1 MKEACRP
8 MSMPQSGELEVAAAD
23 LETPADEQAIQGRS
37 LRQIAWRRLK
47 HDKVAMAGAVGI
59 IIVTLVAIFASLL
72 NKLIGNAPGQYNSSL
87 TSIDTTMPY
96 GRFGGMSSE
105 HWLGIEPVNGRDIL
119 ARLIAG
125 ARTSLMISV
134 SAMAVSLIIGLTIG
148 IISGY
153 YRGTVDAVVARVLDV
168 LLAFPVLLFAI
179 ALMSIFAMSPSFL
192 GMKGQTLNFAVLI
205 FVLGFFGFA
214 YLARIVRGQ
223 VLSLREKEFVD
234 AARSLGAS
242 DWRIITREILP
253 NLMGPVLVWV
263 TLTIPSY
270 ILGEAGLSYLGVGV
284 QPPTSSWGQTLN
296 TAGIFF
302 QNDPMFLVWPG
313 MALFLTVLSFNLFGD
328 GLRDALDPKS
338 TR

>member
-1 MKEACRP
+1 
-8 MSMPQSGELEVAAAD
+8 MSMPQQGDLEVAAVD
-23 LETPADEQAIQGRS
+23 LANHPMEEQAIQGRS

-47 HDKVAMAGAVGI
+47 HDKVAMAGGIGI
-59 IIVTLVAIFASLL
+59 IIVTLVAVFASVLNNLL
-72 NKLIGNAPGQYNSSL
+72 GHQPSDRNTNL
-87 TSIDTTMPY
+87 TSIDTTMPL
-96 GRFGGMSSE
+96 GRLSGASAQ
-105 HWLGIEPVNGRDIL
+105 HWLGIQPVDGQDIL

-125 ARTSLMISV
+125 SRTSLMISV
-134 SAMAVSLIIGLTIG
+134 SAMVLSLVLGLSVG
-148 IISGY
+148 ILTGY
-153 YRGTVDAVVARVLDV
+153 YRGALDAVVARILDV
-168 LLAFPVLLFAI
+168 LLAFPTLLFAI
-179 ALMSIFAMSPSFL
+179 ALLAIFNQSPSFL
-192 GMKGQTLNFAVLI
+192 GMKGQTLNFAVVI

-223 VLSLREKEFVD
+223 VLSVREKEFVD

-242 DWRIITREILP
+242 DWRIVSREILP

-263 TLTIPSY
+263 TLTIPTY
-270 ILGEAGLSYLGVGV
+270 ILGEAGLSFLGVGV
-284 QPPTSSWGQTLN
+284 QPPTASWGQMLSV
-296 TAGIFF
+296 AGNFF

>member
-1 MKEACRP
+1 
-8 MSMPQSGELEVAAAD
+8 MSMPQQGDLEVAAVD
-23 LETPADEQAIQGRS
+23 LATPQDEQTIQGRS

-47 HDKVAMAGAVGI
+47 HDKIAMAGGVGI
-59 IIVTLVAIFASLL
+59 IFMTLVAIFATPL
-72 NKLIGNAPGQYNSSL
+72 NKLLGNSPNDFNSNL
-87 TSIDTTMPY
+87 TDIDTTMPY
-96 GRFGGMSSE
+96 GRLGGVSAQ
-105 HWLGIEPVNGRDIL
+105 HWLGVQPVDGQDIL

-125 ARTSLMISV
+125 SRTSLMISV
-134 SAMAVSLIIGLTIG
+134 SAMALSLTLGLTIG
-148 IISGY
+148 ILSGY
-153 YRGTVDAVVARVLDV
+153 YRGAIDAVVARILDV
-168 LLAFPVLLFAI
+168 LLAFPTLLFAI
-179 ALMSIFAMSPSFL
+179 ALLAIFNQSPSFL
-192 GMKGQTLNFAVLI
+192 GMKGQTLNFAVVI

-242 DWRIITREILP
+242 DWRIVTREILP

-263 TLTIPSY
+263 TLTIPTY
-270 ILGEAGLSYLGVGV
+270 ILGEAGLSFLGVGV
-284 QPPTSSWGQTLN
+284 QPPTSSWGQMLSN
-296 TAGIFF
+296 AGRFF

-313 MALFLTVLSFNLFGD
+313 LTLFLTVLSFNLFGD

>member
-1 MKEACRP
+1 
-8 MSMPQSGELEVAAAD
+8 MSLPQGELEVASVGLMHAD
-23 LETPADEQAIQGRS
+23 VVEEEIQGRS

-47 HDKVAMAGAVGI
+47 QDKIAMAGGVGI
-59 IIVTLVAIFASLL
+59 VLVTLIAAFSSQL
-72 NKLIGNAPGQYNSSL
+72 NDLYGHQPSQFNTRL
-87 TSIDTTMPY
+87 TSPDTTMP
-96 GRFGGMSSE
+96 FGSLSGASSS
-105 HWLGIEPVNGRDIL
+105 HWLGVQPVDGQDIL

-134 SAMAVSLIIGLTIG
+134 SAMIVSLIFGLGIGVVA
-148 IISGY
+148 GY
-153 YRGTVDAVVARVLDV
+153 YRGVVDSILSRLLDV
-168 LLAFPVLLFAI
+168 LLAFPTLLFAL
-179 ALMSIFAMSPSFL
+179 ALLAIFNQSPSFL
-192 GMKGQTLNFAVLI
+192 GMSGQTLNFAVVI

-214 YLARIVRGQ
+214 YLGRIVRGQ

-253 NLMGPVLVWV
+253 NLLGPVLVWL
-263 TLTIPSY
+263 TLTIPVY

-284 QPPTSSWGQTLN
+284 QPPTSSWGGTLN
-296 TAGIFF
+296 SAGQFF
-302 QNDPMFLVWPG
+302 QHDPMFLIWPG
-313 MALFLTVLSFNLFGD
+313 LALFFTVLSFNLFGD

>member
-1 MKEACRP
+1 
-8 MSMPQSGELEVAAAD
+8 MSISQPSDLDVAAAD
-23 LETPADEQAIQGRS
+23 LATPPEEQAIQGRS

-47 HDKVAMAGAVGI
+47 HDKIAMAGGVGI
-59 IIVTLVAIFASLL
+59 VIMTLVAIFATPL
-72 NKLIGNAPGQYNSSL
+72 NKLIGNSPNEFNSNL
-87 TSIDTTMPY
+87 TDIDTTMPY
-96 GRFGGMSSE
+96 GRLSGASSE
-105 HWLGIEPVNGRDIL
+105 HWLGIQPVDGQDIL

-125 ARTSLMISV
+125 SRTSLMISV
-134 SAMAVSLIIGLTIG
+134 SAMAVSLALGLSVG
-148 IISGY
+148 VISGY
-153 YRGTVDAVVARVLDV
+153 YRGTVDAVVARILDV

-179 ALMSIFAMSPSFL
+179 ALLAIFNQSPSFL
-192 GMKGQTLNFAVLI
+192 GMSGQTLNFAVVI

-242 DWRIITREILP
+242 DWRIVTREILP

-270 ILGEAGLSYLGVGV
+270 ILGEAGLSFLGVGV
-284 QPPTSSWGQTLN
+284 QPPTASWGQMLSN
-296 TAGIFF
+296 AGRFF
-302 QNDPMFLVWPG
+302 QNDPMFLMWPG
-313 MALFLTVLSFNLFGD
+313 LILFLTVLSFNLFGD

>member
-1 MKEACRP
+1 
-8 MSMPQSGELEVAAAD
+8 MSLSQPSGLDVATAD
-23 LETPADEQAIQGRS
+23 LATQHEEQAIQGRS

-47 HDKVAMAGAVGI
+47 HDKIAMAGGI
-59 IIVTLVAIFASLL
+59 GIVIMTLVAVFATPL
-72 NKLIGNAPGQYNSSL
+72 NKLIGNSPNDFNSNL
-87 TSIDTTMPY
+87 TDIDTTMPY
-96 GRFGGMSSE
+96 GRLSGVSSK
-105 HWLGIEPVNGRDIL
+105 HWLGIQPVDGQDIL

-125 ARTSLMISV
+125 SRTSLMISV
-134 SAMAVSLIIGLTIG
+134 SAMAVSLALGLTVG
-148 IISGY
+148 IVSGY
-153 YRGTVDAVVARVLDV
+153 YRGSIDAVVARVLDV

-179 ALMSIFAMSPSFL
+179 ALLAIFNQSPSFL
-192 GMKGQTLNFAVLI
+192 GMEGQTLNFAVVI

-242 DWRIITREILP
+242 DWRIVTREILP

-263 TLTIPSY
+263 TITIPSY
-270 ILGEAGLSYLGVGV
+270 ILGEAGLSFLGVGV
-284 QPPTSSWGQTLN
+284 QPPTSSWGQMLSN
-296 TAGIFF
+296 AGRFF
-302 QNDPMFLVWPG
+302 QNDPMFLMWPG
-313 MALFLTVLSFNLFGD
+313 LILFLTVLSFNLFGD

>member
-1 MKEACRP
+1 
-8 MSMPQSGELEVAAAD
+8 MSMPQQGDLEVAAVD
-23 LETPADEQAIQGRS
+23 LATPQEEQAIQGRS

-47 HDKVAMAGAVGI
+47 HDKVAMAGGVGI
-59 IIVTLVAIFASLL
+59 IIMALVAIFASPLNHLL
-72 NKLIGNAPGQYNSSL
+72 GNQPNDFNSKL
-87 TSIDTTMPY
+87 TDIDTTMPY
-96 GRFGGMSSE
+96 GRLSGVSRQ
-105 HWLGIEPVNGRDIL
+105 HWLGVQPVDGQDIL

-134 SAMAVSLIIGLTIG
+134 AAMVLSLTLGLTVG

-153 YRGTVDAVVARVLDV
+153 YRGAIDAVVARILDV
-168 LLAFPVLLFAI
+168 LLAFPTLLFAI
-179 ALMSIFAMSPSFL
+179 ALLAIFNQSPSFL
-192 GMKGQTLNFAVLI
+192 GMKGQTLNFAVVI

-242 DWRIITREILP
+242 DWRIVTREILP

-263 TLTIPSY
+263 TLTIPTY
-270 ILGEAGLSYLGVGV
+270 ILGEAGLSFLGVGV
-284 QPPTSSWGQTLN
+284 QPPTSSWGQMLSI
-296 TAGIFF
+296 AGRLF

-313 MALFLTVLSFNLFGD
+313 LVLFFTVLSFNLFGD